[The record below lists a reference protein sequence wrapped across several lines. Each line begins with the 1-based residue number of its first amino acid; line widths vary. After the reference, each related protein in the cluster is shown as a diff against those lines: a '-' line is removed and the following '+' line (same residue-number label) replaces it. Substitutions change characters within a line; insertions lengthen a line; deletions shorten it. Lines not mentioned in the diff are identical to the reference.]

1 MSTHK
6 KEVRKMKKLDISIL
20 IIYIAAL
27 VVLSFF
33 WGCQYDPIVTVFGA
47 VIAAVSALA
56 TYVQYKKMKELSN
69 EEL

>member
-1 MSTHK
+1 
-6 KEVRKMKKLDISIL
+6 MKKLDISIL

-33 WGCQYDPIVTVFGA
+33 WGCHYDPIVTVFGA
-47 VIAAVSALA
+47 IIAAVSALA

-69 EEL
+69 EEV